1 MFFCDYTKRKISR
14 TQVNYNSEYKQL
26 ISALVK
32 IMTPSDLIRNKR
44 GKPFN
49 IGRAIQLDGFKESEI

>member
-1 MFFCDYTKRKISR
+1 MR
-14 TQVNYNSEYKQL
+14 NYNSEYKQL

>member
-1 MFFCDYTKRKISR
+1 MIRNLNNKKR
-14 TQVNYNSEYKQL
+14 NYNSEYKQL